1 MRYTA
6 FIAILAFSL
15 TLQGQGLIK
24 LENPSFEDF
33 RNCCTMP
40 KGWENCGP
48 SDESP
53 PDIQPGFFQVTL
65 PAADGDTYLSMVV
78 RDNNTVEAIGQP
90 LSEPLRIGK
99 QYLLRANLARSDL
112 FLSLSRTTGD
122 EANYNTPVM
131 LRVWGG
137 SDSSCDQKELLGQT
151 PLVTTPT
158 WREYELL
165 LEPQYGNY
173 LFLILEAYYKTP
185 VLFPYNGNLLVDNL
199 TLQILDN

>member
-1 MRYTA
+1 
-6 FIAILAFSL
+6 
-15 TLQGQGLIK
+15 
-24 LENPSFEDF
+24 
-33 RNCCTMP
+33 
-40 KGWENCGP
+40 
-48 SDESP
+48 
-53 PDIQPGFFQVTL
+53 
-65 PAADGDTYLSMVV
+65 
-78 RDNNTVEAIGQP
+78 
-90 LSEPLRIGK
+90 
-99 QYLLRANLARSDL
+99 
-112 FLSLSRTTGD
+112 
-122 EANYNTPVM
+122 M